1 MKARSLTFYIEP
13 DHLEEVVRVLDEQIV
28 PEYRELPNFVGLVVL
43 QADHVRREVLCLSIW
58 DRDMEASEEGI
69 ARFRR
74 RITSVSGARQ
84 LRWRHSTSCGSCA
97 LVVRNLAVSDA
108 FSERALE
115 EQRRKDAG
123 LGPRRRKRRRRI
135 LNDLAGLAVSTSR

>member
-43 QADHVRREVLCLSIW
+43 QADHVRREVVCLSIW

-74 RITSVSGARQ
+74 RITSVSGASAAMETFDV
-84 LRWRHSTSCGSCA
+84 LRLLCPC
-97 LVVRNLAVSDA
+97 
-108 FSERALE
+108 RAP
-115 EQRRKDAG
+115 
-123 LGPRRRKRRRRI
+123 PRRLGR
-135 LNDLAGLAVSTSR
+135 LQ